1 MHVMQHEMGR
11 DVAVVVNEI
20 SRAMPSNAAR
30 EAALKAMRLDEC
42 LDIYTPDVVRGTGP
56 QDIQVS
62 ETDPVTG
69 QPIPVTRKFLS
80 TESSRV
86 LPMPL
91 SLF

>member
-1 MHVMQHEMGR
+1 MARNMAQMAPSNSYSGRGGPTSHQLKHEMHVMQHEMGR

-56 QDIQVS
+56 QDIQS
-62 ETDPVTG
+62 
-69 QPIPVTRKFLS
+69 IRN
-80 TESSRV
+80 
-86 LPMPL
+86 
-91 SLF
+91 